1 MRLRLKYDVVLITG
15 DRITG
20 TTPVTFKR
28 RTSRKKKLADLNT
41 LVTQIR
47 EVYSRCQA
55 DDDVTG
61 HIRLGDWNFD
71 ANNITA
77 LNITPQRLTPFGWK
91 EVD

>member
-1 MRLRLKYDVVLITG
+1 MPFRLKYDVVLITG

-20 TTPVTFKR
+20 TTPVKFKKA
-28 RTSRKKKLADLNT
+28 SRKKKLADLNT

-77 LNITPQRLTPFGWK
+77 LNLTPQRLTPFGWK
-91 EVD
+91 EVN